1 MNAERISEFDVV
13 IRKASENY
21 IKALRKAGLCVWKV
35 GSMTYQVSF
44 DGFAEYRNLLPAIG
58 MTWMIGDGR

>member
-1 MNAERISEFDVV
+1 MNATRTTEFDVV
-13 IRKASENY
+13 IRNASENY

-44 DGFAEYRNLLPAIG
+44 DGFAEYRNLLPAVGI
-58 MTWMIGDGR
+58 TWTIQDW